1 MENEENKVS
10 GTEASDGVDVNSLNQ
25 GGSTRRRFGKHAL
38 GAAVILTVANRVAW
52 GTVDGFSSRKGG
64 GDKEYEK
71 ACISQRTWDSYKK
84 GSASQ
89 GPGGNK
95 FSKEIQNFQSFVNQG
110 DYALYEKNGSV
121 MGDQEYCA
129 VREVDSG
136 PRRY

>member
-10 GTEASDGVDVNSLNQ
+10 GTEASDGVDGNSPAQ
-25 GGSTRRRFGKHAL
+25 GVSTRRRFGKHAL

-64 GDKEYEK
+64 GDTEYEK

-95 FSKEIQNFQSFVNQG
+95 FSKEIEAFQSFTNQG
-110 DYALYEKNGSV
+110 DYELYETSGTV
-121 MGDQEYCA
+121 LGDKEYCA
-129 VREVDSG
+129 VREVE
-136 PRRY
+136 RNRW